1 MQGKVTQAELI
12 TALKLVEEHG
22 TPTKASKASGI
33 KLRTLAAWLTQARA
47 QGLTASSPIVS
58 ETETLEA
65 KLKVAEHAL
74 QLKDAEL
81 DEARENIA
89 RLAELN
95 QRPVEKP
102 EWLLK
107 EGKNGFRGTPCTI
120 WSDWHRAEL
129 VRSAE
134 VGGVNEFSS
143 DIHDKRVYKLVSTTI
158 DLAFNH
164 MGRATTIY
172 PGAVVCLGGDFING
186 DIHQELVENSDRTTQ
201 QNIDELTDI
210 LAGAL
215 DNMAVKFGNLYVP
228 CVIGNHGRATLKPRA
243 KQAVFTNHEW
253 NIYRN
258 LRREFKQNEHIVFEI
273 PEETDVWFKVYGHR
287 YLLTHG
293 DRLGVKGGDGIIGA
307 IGPIMRGSIK
317 VGRSEAQ
324 IGRDFDTI
332 IMGHWHQYL
341 TLPGIIVNNSLK
353 GYDDFARL
361 VLRAPYSR
369 PSQALWFT
377 HPEHG
382 VTAHWQVYLEA
393 LRTANEDKQ
402 WVSWQEKTED
412 RREWR
417 CL

>member
-1 MQGKVTQAELI
+1 MKNQVTDAELV
-12 TALKLVEEHG
+12 TALKLIKKHG
-22 TPTKASKASGI
+22 SASKAAAASGI
-33 KLRTLAAWLTQARA
+33 SQTTLKEWREKAKAKGFTAETALVDEKETLAAKLR
-47 QGLTASSPIVS
+47 LSEIVLRQKD
-58 ETETLEA
+58 EELADVRKDLE
-65 KLKVAEHAL
+65 
-74 QLKDAEL
+74 
-81 DEARENIA
+81 RI
-89 RLAELN
+89 AELN
-95 QRPVEKP
+95 QRPVERP
-102 EWLLK
+102 DWLLK
-107 EGKNGFRGTPCTI
+107 EGTNGFRGTPCTL
-120 WSDWHRAEL
+120 WSDWHRGEL

-134 VGGVNEFSS
+134 VGGVNEFNS
-143 DIHDKRVYKLVSTTI
+143 DIHDKRVRHLVNTTI

-164 MGRATTIY
+164 MGRATTMY
-172 PGAVVCLGGDFING
+172 PGCVVALGGDFING

-215 DNMAVKFGNLYVP
+215 DKMATKFGQLYVP
-228 CVIGNHGRATLKPRA
+228 CVVGNHGRATLKPRA
-243 KQAVFTNHEW
+243 KRRVHQSHEW

-258 LRREFKQNEHIVFEI
+258 LRREFKNTPNIVFEI
-273 PEETDVWFKVYGHR
+273 SEETDVWFKVYGHR

-293 DRLGVKGGDGIIGA
+293 DSLGVKGGDGIIGA

-332 IMGHWHQYL
+332 LMGHWHQYL

-382 VTAHWQVYLEA
+382 ITAHWQVYLEK
-393 LRTANEDKQ
+393 LRTANDDKH
-402 WVSWQEKTED
+402 WVSFQEANK
-412 RREWR
+412 
-417 CL
+417 